1 VSCIWDQF
9 LFRAEP
15 YPWIPYPAPDDLDP
29 PEIDKRDP
37 VGSGLPLALE
47 KSYFSAALSRGNIT
61 KSLTVEQRA
70 RIITECVEGQISP
83 MELARRYNVNA
94 DTIRAWVRKSGRTL
108 PKTYRK
114 LGSGE
119 GGGASPH
126 IRPSSPSLGGVGGSS
141 SGQG

>member
-1 VSCIWDQF
+1 
-9 LFRAEP
+9 
-15 YPWIPYPAPDDLDP
+15 
-29 PEIDKRDP
+29 
-37 VGSGLPLALE
+37 
-47 KSYFSAALSRGNIT
+47 
-61 KSLTVEQRA
+61 VEQRA

-119 GGGASPH
+119 GGGASH
-126 IRPSSPSLGGVGGSS
+126 IRPSSPSLGGVAGGSS
-141 SGQG
+141 GGQGYVGGSRVWMSGDGSCACMRDTRILVVALLG

>member
-1 VSCIWDQF
+1 
-9 LFRAEP
+9 
-15 YPWIPYPAPDDLDP
+15 
-29 PEIDKRDP
+29 
-37 VGSGLPLALE
+37 
-47 KSYFSAALSRGNIT
+47 
-61 KSLTVEQRA
+61 VEQRS

-119 GGGASPH
+119 GGGGASH
-126 IRPSSPSLGGVGGSS
+126 IRPSSPSLGGVGGGS
-141 SGQG
+141 SGGQGYVGGRVWMSGDGSFACMRATRIMVVALLGQPELFFFFNSVPAFKLVVVQKNF